1 VFKIKQPTTMAYFTR
16 DSDSDGDSYYEDN
29 YYGDG
34 FSSDDDWIQ
43 QEIEA
48 MAGSGDGG
56 GGEATWK
63 QQEVEAMAGSG
74 GGGGG
79 GEKKEDENKC
89 ECKKCRETALG
100 KHRRCNP
107 NEYFEKVRRIEIQQ
121 LAEYTERNGHLA
133 AADPQRH
140 ACGNGAVESR
150 RHCIL
155 THRGFTVHAPNPSA
169 PIPYTRTDGGIAYV
183 FAPPIQPG
191 EVRNDDN
198 FRNSFKTPE
207 GMTIEH
213 YRRLIDDYHLN
224 QEQLD
229 TPFAAF
235 PRHHALAMASLSST
249 CATIESGLWA
259 TRKTGLRIADHT
271 LDSTVRIQFYSPA
284 YFERAFGIAKQHAQ
298 DPFEITRFT
307 EMSGMQRNT
316 VLAHSGI
323 AGLVISRLFTS
334 PCVPENQYGMSHMV
348 CVKQS
353 RVVARRVHS
362 IEECEIFADN
372 RYGKSGKYN
381 GNPELLNAN
390 LLSRMMPDFK
400 TQTLE
405 TARSELRV
413 LYPREIHNILGMIR
427 RLKRGLINVDEVR
440 GNPVFHRMYAL
451 WLYCLK
457 DLVAKQKD
465 EDGDSRVKLIVDVMG
480 FSAEFHL
487 MYSTEMLS
495 LYSKTAA
502 RFVKVSMAALLRL
515 SSNASLDNPKLSV
528 GCRAGILAFAA
539 VEPRMVDQYLAPKL
553 AICSFDGNDKEDAL
567 ENHVPS
573 RCPIFGELLKKF
585 RVHMPRTGDCEW
597 DICRKNGGM
606 IASLYQ

>member
-1 VFKIKQPTTMAYFTR
+1 MAYFR
-16 DSDSDGDSYYEDN
+16 DDDDSYYED
-29 YYGDG
+29 YYGND
-34 FSSDDDWIQ
+34 FSSDEGDDWRQ

-48 MAGSGDGG
+48 MAGSGD
-56 GGEATWK
+56 AD
-63 QQEVEAMAGSG
+63 
-74 GGGGG
+74 GGG
-79 GEKKEDENKC
+79 GEKKEDEIKC
-89 ECKKCRETALG
+89 ECKKCRETELG

-107 NEYFEKVRRIEIQQ
+107 NEHFEKVRRIETQL

-155 THRGFTVHAPNPSA
+155 THRGFTVHAPNPSP
-169 PIPYTRTDGGIAYV
+169 PIPYSRTDGGITYV
-183 FAPPIQPG
+183 FGRPIQLG

-198 FRNSFKTPE
+198 FRISFKTPE
-207 GMTIEH
+207 GMTVDD
-213 YRRLIDDYHLN
+213 YRRLIDDYHFN

-249 CATIESGLWA
+249 CATIESGLWV
-259 TRKTGLRIADHT
+259 TKKTGLRIADRT
-271 LDSTVRIQFYSPA
+271 LDSVVRIQFYSPT

-298 DPFEITRFT
+298 DPAEITRFT
-307 EMSGMQRNT
+307 EMSGMQRNI

-323 AGLVISRLFTS
+323 AGLVISRLFS
-334 PCVPENQYGMSHMV
+334 FPCVPENQYGMSHMV

-353 RVVARRVHS
+353 RVVARRIHS
-362 IEECEIFADN
+362 TEECEIFADN

-381 GNPELLNAN
+381 GNPELMNSN
-390 LLSRMMPDFK
+390 SLSRLMIDYHTITP
-400 TQTLE
+400 E
-405 TARSELRV
+405 IARAELRV
-413 LYPREIHNILGMIR
+413 LYPSEIHNILGMIR
-427 RLKRGLINVDEVR
+427 RFKRGFVNVDEIR
-440 GNPVFHRMYAL
+440 AMPAYRRMYAL
-451 WLYCLK
+451 WVYCLK
-457 DLVAKQKD
+457 DLVAKQ
-465 EDGDSRVKLIVDVMG
+465 EDDYGDSRVKLIVDIMG
-480 FSAEFHL
+480 FSAEFSL
-487 MYSTEMLS
+487 MYSTDMLS
-495 LYSKTAA
+495 LYSKSSA

-515 SSNASLDNPKLSV
+515 SSNASSGNPNWSL

-553 AICSFDGNDKEDAL
+553 AICTFDGNDKVEAL

-573 RCPIFGELLKKF
+573 RCPIFGELRKKF
-585 RVHMPRTGDCEW
+585 QVHMPRTGDCEW

-606 IASLYQ
+606 IRSFYQ